1 MSPNLADRGS
11 LPMVPLMSPVAALE
25 RSAPS
30 RRFLD
35 VGHEAAAPSR
45 YGFRIGD
52 LGLLLGARTLCE
64 VAAVPAA
71 ARIPGTPNWLLG
83 VMNLRGTLV
92 PVFDLHALF
101 ELPAAERSNSAA
113 GLVIDRGEHAVAIV
127 IDDLPRPLR
136 GLNALAE
143 QPPLPAGIKPFV
155 TAAWIHEHEVWLDF
169 NHRQFFA
176 SLAAR
181 MDTAAGRVAAATP

>member
-1 MSPNLADRGS
+1 
-11 LPMVPLMSPVAALE
+11 MSPVAALE

-35 VGHEAAAPSR
+35 VGYEATAPSR

-52 LGLLLGARTLCE
+52 LGFLLGARTLCE
-64 VAAVPAA
+64 VTAVPAA
-71 ARIPGTPNWLLG
+71 ARLPGTPNWLLG

-101 ELPAAERSNSAA
+101 ELPPAARSSNAA
-113 GLVIDRGEHAVAIV
+113 GLVIDSGEHAVAIST
-127 IDDLPRPLR
+127 DGFPRPLR
-136 GLNALAE
+136 SLNTLAE
-143 QPPLPAGIKPFV
+143 QPPMPAAVKPFITGAFV
-155 TAAWIHEHEVWLDF
+155 HEREVWLDL
-169 NHRQFFA
+169 NHRQLFA

-181 MDTAAGRVAAATP
+181 MDTAGKASGGAL